1 MSIKA
6 VLEKL
11 ATYTGGVLNAS
22 DVIVFAESHP
32 KSALHSQFDWC
43 TTRAQW
49 PSPSPHQGS
58 ADEAASRR
66 GGRGQSMTQVDQF
79 FMSPPD
85 QLSFDT
91 AQSPGCQGVRHL
103 RLTALSGRK

>member
-66 GGRGQSMTQVDQF
+66 GGRGQSMTQVA
-79 FMSPPD
+79 S
-85 QLSFDT
+85 SSCRRRT
-91 AQSPGCQGVRHL
+91 SC
-103 RLTALSGRK
+103 RLTPRNPPAVKVSAIFG